1 MKKIRVFLADDHKIL
16 RESLVILLSQH
27 EDIEVVGEAADGQEA
42 YEKIMKLRPDIA
54 VLDISIP
61 HLNGIDLSVR
71 LQQEAPEIRVVILT
85 MHKSEEFV
93 TKALQVGVKGYVLKD
108 NALEE
113 LIKCIKTVYD
123 DNVFLSNSVT
133 KLVVQGFVSG
143 LREKYDVQTEPLSSR
158 EREVLQLLAEGQSNK
173 DISAALNLSIKTVET
188 HRANIMHKLGLKN
201 IADLVLYAVRNHM
214 IEP

>member
-16 RESLVILLSQH
+16 RESLVILLSRH
-27 EDIEVVGEAADGQEA
+27 EDIDVVGEAADGQEA

-61 HLNGIDLSVR
+61 RLNGIDLAFR
-71 LQQEAPEIRVVILT
+71 LEQEAPEIRVVILT

-93 TKALQVGVKGYVLKD
+93 TKALQAGVKGYVLKD

-113 LIKCIKTVYD
+113 LIECIETVYD

-133 KLVVQGFVSG
+133 KLVVHGFVNG
-143 LREKYDVQTEPLSSR
+143 LREKDDVQTETISSR